1 MSAGD
6 GPNTSHTTSV
16 TVAMT
21 ITTGTNHAA
30 MTSARRAMGGLEP
43 CACSTRRTICASAVS
58 EPTLVARNVNE
69 PVVFMVA
76 PITSSPGCLPTGIG
90 SPVSMDSSTGEDPS
104 SRTPSTGTFSP
115 GRTTTR
121 SPTSTWATGTSDST
135 PARTTRAV
143 LGCRPMSAL
152 MAAPVCPLARAS
164 SSRPSRISVMMNAAE
179 SKYIGTLI
187 PWCSKKLGKRTPA
200 TL

>member
-1 MSAGD
+1 MSDGD
-6 GPNTSHTTSV
+6 GPRISQTTNV

-21 ITTGTNHAA
+21 ITAGTNQAA

-58 EPTLVARNVNE
+58 APTLVARKVND

-76 PITSSPGCLPTGIG
+76 PITSSPARLVTGIG
-90 SPVSMDSSTGEDPS
+90 SPVSIDSSTGEKPS
-104 SRTPSTGTFSP
+104 STTPSTGTFSP

-135 PARTTRAV
+135 PPRTTRAV

-164 SSRPSRISVMMNAAE
+164 SSRPNRISVMMNAAE
-179 SKYIGTLI
+179 SKYIGSPR
-187 PWCSKKLGKRTPA
+187 PWCSKKAGKRTPS

>member
-1 MSAGD
+1 MIAGD

-21 ITTGTNHAA
+21 MTAGTNQAA
-30 MTSARRAMGGLEP
+30 ITSASRAMGGLDP

-58 EPTLVARNVNE
+58 LPTLVARNVNE

-76 PITSSPGCLPTGIG
+76 PMTSSPGCLPTGIG
-90 SPVSMDSSTGEDPS
+90 SPVSMLSSTGDTPS
-104 SRTPSTGTFSP
+104 STTPSTGTFSP

-121 SPTSTWATGTSDST
+121 SPTSTWATGTSVSE
-135 PARTTRAV
+135 PPRTTRAV
-143 LGCRPMSAL
+143 LGCRPMRAL

-164 SSRPSRISVMMNAAE
+164 SSRPSRISVMMKAAE
-179 SKYIGTLI
+179 SKYIGTLM
-187 PWCSKKLGKRTPA
+187 PSCSKRPGKRTPI